1 MTIRVVVADDQAT
14 VREGLRLV
22 LEVDPGVT
30 VVGEAADGIHAI
42 ELVQQQTPDVV
53 LMDIRMPRL
62 DGLEAARQLL
72 TADPHVR
79 IIILTTFDD
88 ERYVYEALR
97 IGVSGFLLKVSPPEQ
112 LRAAVQLVA
121 RGEALIDPAVTRR
134 VIEEFGRGS
143 SAGDPTGR
151 LEILTARER
160 EVLVLL
166 GRGCSN
172 AEIGRALSISEA
184 TAKTHVARVLHKLAL
199 RDRAQAAVL
208 AYETGL
214 VTPGS

>member
-1 MTIRVVVADDQAT
+1 MLEIDPEVV
-14 VREGLRLV
+14 
-22 LEVDPGVT
+22 
-30 VVGEAADGIHAI
+30 VVGEAADGVTAI
-42 ELVQQQTPDVV
+42 ETVRRLTPDIV
-53 LMDIRMPRL
+53 LMDIRMPKL
-62 DGLEAARQLL
+62 DGLEASRQLV
-72 TADPHVR
+72 ASDASVR
-79 IIILTTFDD
+79 IIVLTTFDD

-112 LRAAVQLVA
+112 LRAAVRLVA
-121 RGEALIDPAVTRR
+121 AGEGLIDPAVTRR

-143 SAGDPTGR
+143 LAGDPSGR
-151 LEILTARER
+151 LDVLTGRER

-166 GRGCSN
+166 GSGRSN
-172 AEIGRALSISEA
+172 AEIGRSLTISEA
-184 TAKTHVARVLHKLAL
+184 TAKTHVARVLHKLGL